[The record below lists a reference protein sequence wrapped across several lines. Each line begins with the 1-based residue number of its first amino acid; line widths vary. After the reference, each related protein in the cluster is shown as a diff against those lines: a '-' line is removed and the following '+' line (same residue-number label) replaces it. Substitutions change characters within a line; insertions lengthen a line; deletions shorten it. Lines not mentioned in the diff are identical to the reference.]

1 MTCQNVLEM
10 RFLVNVLVAIL
21 SALKHPPIFSY
32 RKFPLFTSG
41 SLIITRL
48 YKLYVMKTDRPKY
61 DQLGHACYEVNY

>member
-1 MTCQNVLEM
+1 MLKNRPPRPKKKTYQNVLEM

-21 SALKHPPIFSY
+21 SVLKHPPIFSY

-48 YKLYVMKTDRPKY
+48 YELYVMKTA
-61 DQLGHACYEVNY
+61 LNTTN